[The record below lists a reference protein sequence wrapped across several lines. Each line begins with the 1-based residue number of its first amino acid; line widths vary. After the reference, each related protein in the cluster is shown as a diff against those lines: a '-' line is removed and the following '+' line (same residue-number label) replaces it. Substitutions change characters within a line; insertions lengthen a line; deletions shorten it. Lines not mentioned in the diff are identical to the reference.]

1 MTVPLSLENINGRAS
16 KVTAKMALYQTAL
29 YFQWR
34 STANDMVNFSWAEF
48 LEFSIAIEEFVE
60 LQYQDSW
67 NS

>member
-16 KVTAKMALYQTAL
+16 KATPKMALYQTAL

-34 STANDMVNFSWAEF
+34 NTSNDMVDFSWAEF
-48 LEFSIAIEEFVE
+48 AIAIEEFVE
-60 LQYQDSW
+60 LQCQDSW